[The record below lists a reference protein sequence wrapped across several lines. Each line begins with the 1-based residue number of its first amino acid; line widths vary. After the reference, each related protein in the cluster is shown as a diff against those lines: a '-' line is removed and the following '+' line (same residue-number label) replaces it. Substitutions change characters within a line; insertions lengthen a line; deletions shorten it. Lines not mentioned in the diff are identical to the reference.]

1 MTMNPNLD
9 RLQRYPFERLNA
21 LLADVT
27 PPALAPVN
35 LGIGE
40 PKHAP
45 PAFIG
50 DTLAASLDGLGR
62 YAGTGGTPELRNTLC
77 RWLERRFALGDG
89 ALDPDANVLP
99 AAGTREA
106 LFAITQ
112 AVAAGRP
119 DALVLMPN
127 PCYQIY
133 EGAALLA
140 GAEPI
145 YLNTIAD
152 TGYLPDLDAVPEST
166 WRQCAVIY
174 ICSPGNPSGAVLPEA
189 WLRKLIALAD
199 AHDFVIAADECYS
212 ELYPDEERPP
222 LGLLEV
228 CARMGR
234 TGFHRCVVFHSLS
247 KRSNVPGLRSGFVA
261 GDADILEGFLR
272 YRTYQGCALPLHVQQ
287 ASRAAWDDEAHVRHN
302 RSRYRAKFDT
312 ALAILR
318 PVLDVDMP
326 DAGFYLW
333 PRTPVDDVTFARTLY
348 EQENV
353 RVLPGSYLSREA
365 NGINP
370 GAGHVRMALV
380 ADEAECEE
388 AMRRIRRCVERL

>member
-9 RLQRYPFERLNA
+9 RLQQYPFQRLNA
-21 LLADVT
+21 LLAEASPPSAT
-27 PPALAPVN
+27 PVD

-50 DTLAASLDGLGR
+50 ETLAASLDGLGR
-62 YAGTGGTPELRNTLC
+62 YAATGGTPALRNTLC
-77 RWLERRFALGDG
+77 HWLERRFSLGDG
-89 ALDPDANVLP
+89 TLEPDANVLP
-99 AAGTREA
+99 VAGTREA

-112 AVAAGRP
+112 AVVAGQRE
-119 DALVLMPN
+119 ARVLMPN

-133 EGAALLA
+133 EGAAFLA
-140 GAEPI
+140 GAEPV
-145 YLNTIAD
+145 YLNTTEAN
-152 TGYLPDLDAVPEST
+152 GYLPDLDAVPEAT
-166 WRQCAVIY
+166 WQQCALIY

-189 WLRKLIALAD
+189 WLRQLIALAD

-212 ELYPDEERPP
+212 ELYPDEDRPP
-222 LGLLEV
+222 LGLLEA

-234 TGFHRCVVFHSLS
+234 TDFRRCLVFHSLS
-247 KRSNVPGLRSGFVA
+247 KRSNVPGLRSGFIA
-261 GDADILEGFLR
+261 GDATILQGFLR

-287 ASRAAWDDEAHVRHN
+287 ASQAAWEDEVHVRHN

-312 ALAILR
+312 ALEILR
-318 PVLDVDMP
+318 PVFDVDAP

-353 RVLPGSYLSREA
+353 RVLPGSYLSRDT
-365 NGINP
+365 NGLNP

-380 ADEAECEE
+380 AGEAECEE